1 MNFTPET
8 VELIVQR
15 VLEHLG
21 SPAPGTPTAASPA
34 VAPAVPAPQGFRI
47 SAQVV
52 TQALLAESING
63 STTVRIGPKAIVTPS
78 ALDFVRQRGIA
89 IVRESSAPIAK
100 IAARWQVIVTTP
112 HSNIAP
118 AVESLKQYGIVCD
131 LRLSGYP
138 AEAAAQA
145 ISAICRGE
153 ADKIVIFT
161 AEPELVAC
169 LANRNER
176 IRAAAIGDA
185 GALARTQR
193 ELKPN
198 MLSLDPSNKS
208 VHEIRTLLKAF

>member
-21 SPAPGTPTAASPA
+21 TPGPGAPVAF
-34 VAPAVPAPQGFRI
+34 APASPAPQGERI

-52 TQALLAESING
+52 THAVLEEKVNG
-63 STTVRIGPKAIVTPS
+63 ARTVRIGPKAIVTPS
-78 ALDFVRQRGIA
+78 AYDFLRQRGIE
-89 IVRESSAPIAK
+89 IVRESAAAIAK
-100 IAARWQVIVTTP
+100 SAARWQVIVTTP

-131 LRLSGYP
+131 LRLSGLP
-138 AEAAAQA
+138 GEAATQA
-145 ISAICRGE
+145 ISAICRGD
-153 ADKIVIFT
+153 AAKVVIFT

-185 GALARTQR
+185 GALARSQR

-198 MLSLDPSNKS
+198 VLTIDPANKG
-208 VHEIRTLLKAF
+208 VHELRTLLKAF

>member
-21 SPAPGTPTAASPA
+21 TPAANAAAS
-34 VAPAVPAPQGFRI
+34 AVPQGYRI

-63 STTVRIGPKAIVTPS
+63 STTVRIGPKAIMTPS
-78 ALDFVRQRGIA
+78 ALDFVRQRGIE
-89 IVRESSAPIAK
+89 IVREPAVAIAK
-100 IAARWQVIVTTP
+100 TAARWQVIVATP

-118 AVESLKQYGIVCD
+118 AVESLKQYGIACN
-131 LRLSGYP
+131 LRLSGH
-138 AEAAAQA
+138 ATEAAAQA
-145 ISAICRGE
+145 ISAICRGD
-153 ADKIVIFT
+153 ADKVVVFT

-176 IRAAAIGDA
+176 IRAAASGDA
-185 GALARTQR
+185 GALARSQR

-198 MLSLDPSNKS
+198 VLSLDPSNKS
-208 VHEIRTLLKAF
+208 VHELRALLKAFVS

>member
-21 SPAPGTPTAASPA
+21 TPAPGAPAA
-34 VAPAVPAPQGFRI
+34 VAPVNPAPQGFRI

-52 TQALLAESING
+52 TQAMLAESVNG
-63 STTVRIGPKAIVTPS
+63 ATTVRIGPKAIVTPS
-78 ALDFVRQRGIA
+78 ALDFVRQRGIE
-89 IVRESSAPIAK
+89 IVRESSAAIAK
-100 IAARWQVIVTTP
+100 TAARWQVIVTTP
-112 HSNIAP
+112 HANIAP

-131 LRLSGYP
+131 LRLSGLP

-145 ISAICRGE
+145 ISAICRGD
-153 ADKIVIFT
+153 ADKVVIFT

-185 GALARTQR
+185 AALARTQR

-198 MLSLDPSNKS
+198 VLALDPSDKS
-208 VHEIRTLLKAF
+208 VHELRTLLKIF

>member
-21 SPAPGTPTAASPA
+21 TPAPGTPASASAA

-47 SAQVV
+47 SAQIV
-52 TQALLAESING
+52 TQALLAEGING
-63 STTVRIGPKAIVTPS
+63 STKVRIGPKAIVTPS
-78 ALDFVRQRGIA
+78 GLDFVRQRGIE
-89 IVRESSAPIAK
+89 IIREPAAAIAK
-100 IAARWQVIVTTP
+100 TAARWQVIVTTP

-131 LRLSGYP
+131 LRLSGLP
-138 AEAAAQA
+138 GEAATQA
-145 ISAICRGE
+145 ISAICRGD
-153 ADKIVIFT
+153 AAKVVIFT

-185 GALARTQR
+185 AALARTQR

-198 MLSLDPSNKS
+198 VLALDPSDKS
-208 VHEIRTLLKAF
+208 VHELRTLLKIF

>member
-21 SPAPGTPTAASPA
+21 SPAPS
-34 VAPAVPAPQGFRI
+34 APAAIAPTSAVPHGFRI

-78 ALDFVRQRGIA
+78 ALDFVRQRGIE
-89 IVRESSAPIAK
+89 IVRESAAAIAK
-100 IAARWQVIVTTP
+100 TTARWQVIVTTP
-112 HSNIAP
+112 HPNIAP

-131 LRLSGYP
+131 LRISGLP
-138 AEAAAQA
+138 AETAAQA

-153 ADKIVIFT
+153 ADKVVVFT

-185 GALARTQR
+185 AALARTQR

-198 MLSLDPSNKS
+198 ALALDPSNRG
-208 VHEIRTLLKAF
+208 VHELRTLLKAF

>member
-21 SPAPGTPTAASPA
+21 TPAPG
-34 VAPAVPAPQGFRI
+34 APAADAPASAAPQGFRI

-52 TQALLAESING
+52 TQALLAESVNG

-78 ALDFVRQRGIA
+78 ALDFVRQRGIE
-89 IVRESSAPIAK
+89 IVRESAVAIAK
-100 IAARWQVIVTTP
+100 TAVRRQVIVTTS

-131 LRLSGYP
+131 LRISGRP

-145 ISAICRGE
+145 ISAVCRGDAE
-153 ADKIVIFT
+153 KVVVFT

-185 GALARTQR
+185 AALERTQR

-198 MLSLDPSNKS
+198 VLSLDPSNKS
-208 VHEIRTLLKAF
+208 VHELRTLLKAF

>member
-21 SPAPGTPTAASPA
+21 TPAPGMPRATALPN
-34 VAPAVPAPQGFRI
+34 PAPQGFRI

-52 TQALLAESING
+52 TQAVLAESVNG

-78 ALDFVRQRGIA
+78 AHDFVRQRGIE
-89 IVRESSAPIAK
+89 IVRESAEAILRTAV
-100 IAARWQVIVTTP
+100 RWQVIVTTSHP
-112 HSNIAP
+112 HIAP
-118 AVESLKQYGIVCD
+118 AVDGLQQYGIKCD
-131 LRLSGYP
+131 LRLSGLP

-145 ISAICRGE
+145 TSAICRGD
-153 ADKIVIFT
+153 ADKVVVIT

-198 MLSLDPSNKS
+198 VLAIDPSNRGAF
-208 VHEIRTLLKAF
+208 ELRTLLRAFV

>member
-8 VELIVQR
+8 IELIVQR

-21 SPAPGTPTAASPA
+21 TPAPGAPTAASAA
-34 VAPAVPAPQGFRI
+34 VAPAVPVPRGFRI

-52 TQALLAESING
+52 TQAVLAESING

-78 ALDFVRQRGIA
+78 ALDFVRQRGIE
-89 IVRESSAPIAK
+89 IVRESATLMSTA
-100 IAARWQVIVTTP
+100 AARWQVIVTTSHP
-112 HSNIAP
+112 HIAP
-118 AVESLKQYGIVCD
+118 AVDGLQQYGIKCD
-131 LRLSGYP
+131 SRLSGLP

-145 ISAICRGE
+145 TSAICRGD
-153 ADKIVIFT
+153 ADKVIVFT

-185 GALARTQR
+185 AALARTQR

-198 MLSLDPSNKS
+198 VLTLDPSNRS